1 MAKCSPQSSGDDTPV
16 PDLLGVNEF
25 CPSRVL
31 LIVRL
36 SLLSSICLLLPLT
49 AQELRPTL
57 DGVEKRY
64 NSIKT
69 LELDFEQGYRAGVG
83 QQTRRVEGGKLYLS
97 KPGRMRWNYA
107 KPEGKYF
114 LSDGKFFY
122 YYSPAANRVEKSPLK
137 DAEDLRVPL
146 AFLIGKLDFKRDF
159 ERFEFSKT
167 AEGLNVKAYPKNLEK
182 SPYREVD
189 FVVDSAFGIQK
200 LTVTG
205 QDASVMDFRFS
216 NEVRNK
222 GQAAD
227 LYKMKLPDGAELVEA
242 AH

>member
-1 MAKCSPQSSGDDTPV
+1 M
-16 PDLLGVNEF
+16 
-25 CPSRVL
+25 
-31 LIVRL
+31 RL
-36 SLLSSICLLLPLT
+36 CLVSSICLLLPL
-49 AQELRPTL
+49 AAEELRPTL
-57 DGVEKRY
+57 AGVEQRY

-83 QQTRRVEGGKLYLS
+83 QQVRRVEGGKLYLS

-137 DAEDLRVPL
+137 EAADLRVPL
-146 AFLIGKLDFKRDF
+146 AFLIGKLNFTRDF
-159 ERFEFSKT
+159 ERFEFSRT
-167 AEGLNVKAYPKNLEK
+167 SEGLQIKAFPKNLEK

-189 FVVDSAFGIQK
+189 FLVDSAFGIQK
-200 LTVTG
+200 LSVTG

-216 NEVRNK
+216 NEARNK
-222 GQAAD
+222 AQAGD
-227 LYKMKLPDGAELVEA
+227 LYQMKLPAGAELVEA
-242 AH
+242 NQ

>member
-1 MAKCSPQSSGDDTPV
+1 MRAGRA
-16 PDLLGVNEF
+16 LNGLNEF
-25 CPSRVL
+25 CFWCVYC
-31 LIVRL
+31 IVRL
-36 SLLSSICLLLPLT
+36 RLLSSICLLLPL
-49 AQELRPTL
+49 AGQELRPTL

-83 QQTRRVEGGKLYLS
+83 QQVRRVEGGKLYLS

-137 DAEDLRVPL
+137 EAEDLRVPL

-159 ERFEFSKT
+159 ERFEFAKT
-167 AEGLNVKAYPKNLEK
+167 AEGFEVKAYPKNLEK
-182 SPYREVD
+182 SPYRQVEFLVD
-189 FVVDSAFGIQK
+189 AAFAIQK

-216 NEVRNK
+216 NEMRNK
-222 GQAAD
+222 AQAGD
-227 LYKMKLPDGAELVEA
+227 LFQMKLPVGAELVEA